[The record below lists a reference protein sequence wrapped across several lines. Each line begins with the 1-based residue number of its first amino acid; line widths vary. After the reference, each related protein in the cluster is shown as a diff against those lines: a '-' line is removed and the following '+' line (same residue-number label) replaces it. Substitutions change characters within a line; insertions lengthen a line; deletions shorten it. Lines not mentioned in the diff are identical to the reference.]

1 MDAPAPVP
9 APALARVPA
18 AVVDGHVLSVADVLR
33 HARTANGLELVDRAV
48 DNYLVWREVER
59 RGVTVL
65 DEELEQTI
73 ARTYGEGASITSEH
87 VRREIHKTIAFGK
100 LKGEVTDE
108 LLGDAG
114 RPWLAALDLTARRVI
129 RDALFL
135 YWLRQARQAADVTT
149 TLAGQLE
156 PPIEPEAP

>member
-1 MDAPAPVP
+1 MDT
-9 APALARVPA
+9 LSRMPA

-33 HARTANGLELVDRAV
+33 HAHTASGLELVDRAV
-48 DNYLVWREVER
+48 DNHIIWREVER
-59 RGVTVL
+59 RGVKVL
-65 DEELEQTI
+65 DEEFAQTVT
-73 ARTYGEGASITSEH
+73 RTYGEGATVPSEH

-108 LLGDAG
+108 LLGAAG

-135 YWLRQARQAADVTT
+135 YWLRQARQAAEITT
-149 TLAGQLE
+149 TLAGLLD
-156 PPIEPEAP
+156 PRTEPEAP